1 VSLAVH
7 GVSVSTLTDD
17 GRSQTVGDL
26 SVTELAGRLRERGL
40 GVRLGCFAAHIRSD
54 VEDLPGPLHS
64 LYRDYPLL
72 DEGGVYSFHVE
83 LREKIGRRFAR
94 KVRFIVD
101 GRVPHE
107 DLPIGQAL
115 AVLEWGMNLVIALR
129 MHCFLMLHAGAV
141 ERHGRLM
148 LLPASPGSGKTTL
161 CAALVHR
168 GWRLFSDEFAL
179 VRPHNLDFVPL
190 PRPMPLKNESIEVI
204 KALVP
209 EAELGPTIPNTRKGT
224 IAHVKAPAAS
234 IRDASRTSQPRWVV
248 FPRWARDA
256 PLALEP
262 VPAPDAFMSI
272 ATNSF
277 NYELL
282 GDGAFA
288 TLRDTIDAA
297 RCFRLTYSDLDEAVA
312 ALADLA
318 DRDAA

>member
-1 VSLAVH
+1 M
-7 GVSVSTLTDD
+7 LTEE
-17 GRSQTVGDL
+17 RTVAKVGDL
-26 SVTELAGRLRERGL
+26 SVADFGRRLRGRGL

-54 VEDLPGPLHS
+54 VTNLPPALHS

-72 DEGGVYSFHVE
+72 DESGIYSFHVE
-83 LREKIGRRFAR
+83 LRQTFSRPFAR

-107 DLPIGQAL
+107 DLPIEQAL
-115 AVLEWGMNLVIALR
+115 AVLEWGINLVIALR

-141 ERHGRLM
+141 ERRGGLM
-148 LLPASPGSGKTTL
+148 LLPAMPGSGKTTL
-161 CAALVHR
+161 CVALAHR

-179 VRPHNLDFVPL
+179 VRPNSLDFVPL

-204 KALVP
+204 QALIP
-209 EAELGPTIPNTRKGT
+209 EAELGPKIPNTRKGT
-224 IAHVKAPAAS
+224 VAHVKAPAES
-234 IRDASRTSQPRWVV
+234 ISDANVTAQPRWVV
-248 FPRWARDA
+248 FPRWARGA
-256 PLALEP
+256 PLVLEP

-272 ATNSF
+272 ATNAF

-297 RCFRLTYSDLDEAVA
+297 RCFRLTYSDLDAAIA
-312 ALADLA
+312 ALGDLA
-318 DRDAA
+318 DRDGA